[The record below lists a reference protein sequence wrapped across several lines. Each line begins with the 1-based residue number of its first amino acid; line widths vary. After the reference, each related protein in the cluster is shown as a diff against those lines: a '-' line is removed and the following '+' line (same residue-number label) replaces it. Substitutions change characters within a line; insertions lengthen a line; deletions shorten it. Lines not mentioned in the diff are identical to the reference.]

1 MHILNFYLKSK
12 ISYLFI
18 YIIST
23 NNRKLVVGILID
35 YYQSINDKYTQ
46 ASISLHN
53 WKNLLLT
60 FFHIYLH
67 VSHYKEKEKKKN
79 WLYIKYTEAIFCG
92 GSTGISIMYIWMTRH
107 ENRYQVHVILK
118 NGSWKR
124 TPNAKECM
132 YINSFRSIL
141 PSLINWIDE
150 IFMTRIILLE
160 LFIFIIRLF
169 LSRKKLEE
177 N

>member
-1 MHILNFYLKSK
+1 MEFWNHFDRLLPIDKRQIYTSFDFFTLLEEFVPNLFPYILTRKS
-12 ISYLFI
+12 LQ
-18 YIIST
+18 
-23 NNRKLVVGILID
+23 R
-35 YYQSINDKYTQ
+35 
-46 ASISLHN
+46 
-53 WKNLLLT
+53 
-60 FFHIYLH
+60 
-67 VSHYKEKEKKKN
+67 ERKKKN

-107 ENRYQVHVILK
+107 ENRYQAHVILK

>member
-67 VSHYKEKEKKKN
+67 VSHYKEKEKKKIDCTLN
-79 WLYIKYTEAIFCG
+79 
-92 GSTGISIMYIWMTRH
+92 TRKPFFVGAQLVFPLCTY
-107 ENRYQVHVILK
+107 E
-118 NGSWKR
+118 
-124 TPNAKECM
+124 
-132 YINSFRSIL
+132 
-141 PSLINWIDE
+141 
-150 IFMTRIILLE
+150 
-160 LFIFIIRLF
+160 
-169 LSRKKLEE
+169 
-177 N
+177 